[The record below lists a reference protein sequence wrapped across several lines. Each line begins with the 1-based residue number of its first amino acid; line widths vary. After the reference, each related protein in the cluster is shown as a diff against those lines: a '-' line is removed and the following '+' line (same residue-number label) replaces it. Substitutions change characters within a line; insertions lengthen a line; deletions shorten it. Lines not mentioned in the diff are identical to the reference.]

1 VLSAESAQ
9 ANFSLPPPPGLPSGA
24 TPTKQQLAD
33 WYRLAVLERYGGV
46 YMDATNVNF
55 RSVEHWVDVRSLAV
69 QGFNRPANVR
79 VVGQDEVME
88 NWAIAAPPNS
98 TFVRVWLAHFA
109 DALRRGPDEWAADQ
123 LRTPGQELLLS
134 GLNSYLAEHIAWV
147 LTRHELSPVAAP
159 TIVLSSTDVGRP
171 FHYLMFVDWVTVWGV
186 LNTMP
191 SSHPHAHTDFF
202 KFRGAERNCVSPL
215 WMYSTFHFFPF
226 APWGSG
232 SVAEWLRDQL
242 EAEPDLLAASYV
254 PAVRFQDVGLWMLL
268 WWMPLTLF
276 SVSGVI
282 LMWAIA
288 YATSERCA
296 GWTDSRCPCCF
307 MCCIGLGW
315 CPQRKARERAD
326 TDESDG
332 APLAGGT
339 GQMQHRRRYPPATL
353 ERPHTAN

>member
-1 VLSAESAQ
+1 MHHTLRT
-9 ANFSLPPPPGLPSGA
+9 LHPTDT
-24 TPTKQQLAD
+24 TP
-33 WYRLAVLERYGGV
+33 Y
-46 YMDATNVNF
+46 
-55 RSVEHWVDVRSLAV
+55 
-69 QGFNRPANVR
+69 
-79 VVGQDEVME
+79 
-88 NWAIAAPPNS
+88 
-98 TFVRVWLAHFA
+98 
-109 DALRRGPDEWAADQ
+109 ALRRQPPPYYLPRQ
-123 LRTPGQELLLS
+123 RT
-134 GLNSYLAEHIAWV
+134 A
-147 LTRHELSPVAAP
+147 SPAP
-159 TIVLSSTDVGRP
+159 NASPARVLSRAPATS
-171 FHYLMFVDWVTVWGV
+171 V
-186 LNTMP
+186 LRRR
-191 SSHPHAHTDFF
+191 S
-202 KFRGAERNCVSPL
+202 
-215 WMYSTFHFFPF
+215 
-226 APWGSG
+226 
-232 SVAEWLRDQL
+232 Q
-242 EAEPDLLAASYV
+242 PDLLAASYV

>member
-1 VLSAESAQ
+1 MGLPRCLLASLLAVGTGGGVGRGAALQPERLARMAAPEPSHESPPPLPLPLLSPALPPASPCPPQQSIIVERSSPLPPFPPPSSEPTTIPRALWLFWDSPALPEFVAACIAALRRTNPAWKVTVLSAESAQ

-134 GLNSYLAEHIAWV
+134 GLNSYLAEHIAW
-147 LTRHELSPVAAP
+147 
-159 TIVLSSTDVGRP
+159 
-171 FHYLMFVDWVTVWGV
+171 Y
-186 LNTMP
+186 
-191 SSHPHAHTDFF
+191 
-202 KFRGAERNCVSPL
+202 
-215 WMYSTFHFFPF
+215 
-226 APWGSG
+226 APWRVCISR
-232 SVAEWLRDQL
+232 AR
-242 EAEPDLLAASYV
+242 AATRALA
-254 PAVRFQDVGLWMLL
+254 L
-268 WWMPLTLF
+268 
-276 SVSGVI
+276 
-282 LMWAIA
+282 
-288 YATSERCA
+288 
-296 GWTDSRCPCCF
+296 
-307 MCCIGLGW
+307 
-315 CPQRKARERAD
+315 
-326 TDESDG
+326 
-332 APLAGGT
+332 
-339 GQMQHRRRYPPATL
+339 
-353 ERPHTAN
+353 